1 MADEKPQEQALKT
14 DASKKDTPK
23 KDASKKD
30 APKARA
36 PGTAGGGKGKERAPA
51 GATDPTP
58 KASEGK
64 PRLQVYYEQTVRPR
78 LQQEFGLTNPH
89 QVPHLLKV
97 VLNVGM
103 GDASKNPKQLE
114 AAAAEL
120 GTVTGQKAVITKA
133 KKAIANFGIREGV
146 PVGVTV
152 TLRRARMYEFL
163 DRFITLAIPRIR
175 DFRGLSNRSFDGR
188 GNYTFGIKEQM
199 IFPEV
204 DFDKVEKIH
213 GMDITVVTTAG
224 RDDLALALLREF
236 GWPFRGETPK
246 PVAA

>member
-1 MADEKPQEQALKT
+1 MADEKPQEQAPKT

-36 PGTAGGGKGKERAPA
+36 PGTAGGGKGKERALA

-213 GMDITVVTTAG
+213 GMDITIVTSAP
-224 RDDLALALLREF
+224 RDDLALALLREL
-236 GWPFRGETPK
+236 GWPFRGETPAR
-246 PVAA
+246 VA

>member
-1 MADEKPQEQALKT
+1 MAETQEKAPK
-14 DASKKDTPK
+14 TPK
-23 KDASKKD
+23 GTPGKGDGKGKGKDKSPAGAVD
-30 APKARA
+30 HAPKAA
-36 PGTAGGGKGKERAPA
+36 EGT
-51 GATDPTP
+51 
-58 KASEGK
+58 
-64 PRLQVYYEQTVRPR
+64 PRLQVYYEKTVRAKI
-78 LQQEFGLTNPH
+78 LKDFGLANPH
-89 QVPHLLKV
+89 QVPRVEKV
-97 VLNVGM
+97 VLNIGM
-103 GDASKNPKQLE
+103 GDAGKNPKQLE
-114 AAAAEL
+114 AAAEEL
-120 GTVTGQKAVITKA
+120 GIVTGQKAVITRA

-213 GMDITVVTTAG
+213 GMDITIVTDAG
-224 RDDLALALLREF
+224 RDDVAMALLREL
-236 GWPFRGETPK
+236 GVPFAGEQP
-246 PVAA
+246 AAVG

>member
-1 MADEKPQEQALKT
+1 MADE
-14 DASKKDTPK
+14 TPK
-23 KDASKKD
+23 DKAPKKD
-30 APKARA
+30 APKKDAAKKSA
-36 PGTAGGGKGKERAPA
+36 PAQAGGKGKDRGPA
-51 GATDPTP
+51 AATDPAP

-64 PRLQVYYEQTVRPR
+64 PRLQTYYEQTVRPR
-78 LQQEFGLTNPH
+78 LQQEFGLANPH
-89 QVPHLLKV
+89 EVPRVLKV

-114 AAAAEL
+114 AAAEEL
-120 GTVTGQKAVITKA
+120 GIVTGQKAVITRA

-213 GMDITVVTTAG
+213 GMDITIVTSAP
-224 RDDLALALLREF
+224 RDDLALALLREL
-236 GWPFRGETPK
+236 GWPFRGETPAR
-246 PVAA
+246 VA